1 MTAFNINIEQFIGIL
16 KNLSERGIQ
25 LINLD
30 MVPDENNPQMNKLII
45 HPNENLVDQKPLFK
59 SGTENQD
66 PIDIKIKDPDMNKDD
81 IFDLFNKAL

>member
-30 MVPDENNPQMNKLII
+30 MIPDENNPEMNKLII
-45 HPNENLVDQKPLFK
+45 HPNENLVDNK
-59 SGTENQD
+59 SVSKDNQD
-66 PIDIKIKDPDMNKDD
+66 PVDIKIKDPDISNDD
-81 IFDLFNKAL
+81 IFNLFNKAL